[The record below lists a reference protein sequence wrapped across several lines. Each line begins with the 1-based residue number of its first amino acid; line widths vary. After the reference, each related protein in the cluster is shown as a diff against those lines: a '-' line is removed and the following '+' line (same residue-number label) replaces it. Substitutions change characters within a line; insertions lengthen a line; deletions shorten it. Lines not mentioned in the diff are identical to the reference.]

1 MFKSWTYQ
9 IFFSVKRFMNCPYSL
24 RSVYCLL
31 VYTKTV
37 DGVEGVLRWATQT
50 VNIFQYSPRYLRP
63 KILLLQELTSW
74 SHLFV
79 LYYLPVLVYTNTTI
93 HPSVRGYWWI
103 FTHNTPPPLW
113 WIVVNITKHPCD
125 GHFIFYSVLFA
136 KVNPCKISAR
146 YILIPKLVHGDTIHI
161 WISITIL
168 GGCSWRCCSQYWA
181 WRGDEFLELLN
192 NPFRLL

>member
-1 MFKSWTYQ
+1 MASKACSDGRLKQWISFNIHLWGTRAGFATEN
-9 IFFSVKRFMNCPYSL
+9 IIVVAGMN
-24 RSVYCLL
+24 
-31 VYTKTV
+31 
-37 DGVEGVLRWATQT
+37 
-50 VNIFQYSPRYLRP
+50 
-63 KILLLQELTSW
+63 ELN
-74 SHLFV
+74 HLFV
-79 LYYLPVLVYTNTTI
+79 LFYLPVLVLTNTTT

-103 FTHNTPPPLW
+103 FTHNTPSTW

-125 GHFIFYSVLFA
+125 GHFIFCTVLLA
-136 KVNPCKISAR
+136 KVNPCKISTR

-168 GGCSWRCCSQYWA
+168 GGCSWRCCSQHWA